1 MPSAKQLLYQ
11 TEKNS
16 YRRFSIRTL
25 FLKILQYS
33 QENIC
38 VKFLRSG
45 ILKNISVRQLLN
57 QLYEAVVWNFVSGLH
72 LKPSE
77 LGNITIIPV
86 AFKPKL

>member
-72 LKPSE
+72 LKPS
-77 LGNITIIPV
+77 
-86 AFKPKL
+86 